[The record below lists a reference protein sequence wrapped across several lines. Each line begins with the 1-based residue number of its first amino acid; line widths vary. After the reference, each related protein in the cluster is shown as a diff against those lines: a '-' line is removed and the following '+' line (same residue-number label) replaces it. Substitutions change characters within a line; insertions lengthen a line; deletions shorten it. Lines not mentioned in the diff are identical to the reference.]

1 MPQKHNPVDAAFA
14 IASARLAIGEVSVI
28 LSAMT
33 QEHERA
39 VGGWQ
44 AEWVALP
51 NLFRYTS
58 SAVEHVRGMISG
70 LTVDPARMHAN
81 LELTHGLIM
90 AESLTM
96 ALASHVGRP
105 EAQNIVKTLC
115 DRVVRS
121 GVHLRQVV
129 LEDEPV
135 LSMLSLEEID
145 RALDPGA
152 YLGSTNAFIEH
163 ALASYREA
171 KAFGDVKSYSDHYFL

>member
-70 LTVDPARMHAN
+70 LKVDPARMSAN
-81 LELTHGLIM
+81 LELTQGLIM

-96 ALASHVGRP
+96 ALAPHVGRP
-105 EAQNIVKTLC
+105 EAQRIVKILC
-115 DRVVRS
+115 DRAVRS
-121 GVHLRQVV
+121 GVHLREVV
-129 LEDEPV
+129 LEEESV
-135 LSMLSLEEID
+135 LRMLSLEEVD

-152 YLGSTNAFIEH
+152 YLGSTSVFIDH

-171 KAFGDVKSYSDHYFL
+171 RNGRGH

>member
-14 IASARLAIGEVSVI
+14 IASARLANGEVSVI

-44 AEWVALP
+44 AEWLALP

-58 SAVEHVRGMISG
+58 GAVERVQGMISG
-70 LTVDPARMHAN
+70 LNVDSERMN
-81 LELTHGLIM
+81 SNVELTQGLIM

-96 ALASHVGRP
+96 ALAAHVGRP
-105 EAQNIVKTLC
+105 EAQRIVTTLC
-115 DRVVRS
+115 ERAVRS
-121 GVHLRQVV
+121 GVQLRQVV
-129 LEDEPV
+129 LEEELV
-135 LSMLSLEEID
+135 LRILALEEID

-152 YLGSTNAFIEH
+152 YLGSTNVFIER
-163 ALASYREA
+163 ALASYREV
-171 KAFGDVKSYSDHYFL
+171 KA